1 MRWLSLAALLTAA
14 LLAAGCG
21 GKGRKPVFPVKG
33 TVVDA
38 SNKPAPGAL
47 IIFHPPDPNTSPR
60 ATATTDSSGAFA
72 LTTYDQGD
80 GAAAGEY
87 TVTIQW
93 PTPKKTPFDPEG
105 PDRLKGRLNNP
116 ATSSLRFTVE
126 EKPQNEMP
134 PIKLPA
140 P

>member
-1 MRWLSLAALLTAA
+1 MRRLPLTGLLVAAVLAT
-14 LLAAGCG
+14 GCG

-38 SNKPAPGAL
+38 SNKPAANAL
-47 IIFHPPDPNTSPR
+47 LVFHPADPKTSPR
-60 ATATTDSSGAFA
+60 AVATTDSSGAFT

-80 GAAAGEY
+80 GAAADEY

-93 PTPKKTPFDPEG
+93 PTPKKTPLGAEG
-105 PDRLKGRLNNP
+105 PDRLKGRLSNP
-116 ATSSLRFTVE
+116 ATSTIRFTVE
-126 EKPQNEMP
+126 QKSQNEVP
-134 PIKLPA
+134 RIKLPV

>member
-1 MRWLSLAALLTAA
+1 MRRLSLAGLLVAVV
-14 LLAAGCG
+14 LAAGCG

-33 TVVDA
+33 TVYA
-38 SNKPAPGAL
+38 SNKPAAGAL
-47 IIFHPPDPNTSPR
+47 IIFHPADPSTSPR
-60 ATATTDSSGAFA
+60 AMATTDSSGAFA

-93 PTPKKTPFDPEG
+93 PTPKKTPLGAEG

-116 ATSSLRFTVE
+116 ATSTIRFTVE
-126 EKPQNEMP
+126 EKSQNEVP
-134 PIKLPA
+134 PIKLPV